1 MSARPVTTHQETAMS
16 SLHSLRRLTLCG
28 SIAAALILGP
38 LTPARAQSEASATLS
53 AASMLPVAVSVAA
66 PVMILSAGATL
77 TVVAVEV
84 SATGTVYVLERASDG
99 ARASLRFAGRAAGA
113 VSAGIGTAVLV
124 TAISTGY
131 VLSAASEAIAFVPN
145 EIGASLLYNERIT
158 R

>member
-38 LTPARAQSEASATLS
+38 LTPARAQSEA
-53 AASMLPVAVSVAA
+53 
-66 PVMILSAGATL
+66 
-77 TVVAVEV
+77 